1 MLPECA
7 REVSQDSQLRAVLP
21 PWAQWEI
28 NQPTFYRGRWEE
40 EEEIVADQFSFDV
53 VSEVNMQEL
62 KNALDQAT
70 KEIKQR
76 FDFKD
81 SKTEI
86 TLKEKEKELV
96 VVSDDDYKL
105 KAVHEI
111 IKAKCVKRGVSL
123 KAFDYGEVEP
133 ALSGTVRQVAKIQ
146 SGLASEK
153 AKEITKAIKDSK
165 LKVQGQIQGEQV
177 RVLGKSKDELQSA
190 ITFLKGKDF
199 GIDLQFTNYR

>member
-1 MLPECA
+1 M
-7 REVSQDSQLRAVLP
+7 
-21 PWAQWEI
+21 
-28 NQPTFYRGRWEE
+28 
-40 EEEIVADQFSFDV
+40 ADQYSFDV

-62 KNALDQAT
+62 KNALDQAA

-81 SKTEI
+81 SKTEM

-96 VVSDDDYKL
+96 VISDDEYKM

-123 KAFDYGEVEP
+123 KAFQFGALEP

-153 AKEITKAIKDSK
+153 AKEISKAIKDSK
-165 LKVQGQIQGEQV
+165 LKVQAQIQGEQV
-177 RVLGKSKDELQSA
+177 RVLSKSKDGLQSA
-190 ITFLKGKDF
+190 IAFLRGKDF
-199 GIDLQFTNYR
+199 GVDLQFTNYR